1 MPKQILLVDD
11 DALLCRS
18 LSYSLK
24 QAGYEVQTA
33 GTAEDGL
40 AQARRDLPDLLLLDI
55 GLPGMDGLAA
65 LREFRALA
73 DIPVIFLTA
82 RRGHVDEAVGLALGA
97 DDYVAKPFD
106 PTVLL
111 ERIKA
116 VLRRYARSPAP
127 APESTTVVVGD
138 LTIDRTTRSVT
149 VAGHPVKLQPRIFAL
164 LYVLAQRAGEVVSS
178 DELVTGAWGAEYQ
191 GERSLLYANVRW
203 LRESIEENPDQPR
216 RVVALWRAGYKLVP
230 HET

>member
-55 GLPGMDGLAA
+55 GLPGMDGFTA
-65 LREFRALA
+65 LREFRALG
-73 DIPVIFLTA
+73 DMPVIFLTG
-82 RRGHVDEAVGLALGA
+82 RRGHLDEALGLELGA
-97 DDYVAKPFD
+97 DDYISKPFD
-106 PTVLL
+106 PAVLL
-111 ERIKA
+111 ARIKA
-116 VLRRYARSPAP
+116 ALRHYARSAVA

-138 LTIDRTTRSVT
+138 LIIDRETNRVT
-149 VAGHPVKLQPRIFAL
+149 VAGRPVKLPPRVFDL
-164 LYVLAQRAGEVVSS
+164 LFVLAQQPDQVVSS
-178 DELVTGAWGAEYQ
+178 DDLVTRVWGAEYR
-191 GERSLLYANVRW
+191 GERATLYTHMRW
-203 LRESIEENPDQPR
+203 LRENLEEDPDHPR
-216 RVVALWRAGYKLVP
+216 RVVALWRRGYKLVP
-230 HET
+230 HEP